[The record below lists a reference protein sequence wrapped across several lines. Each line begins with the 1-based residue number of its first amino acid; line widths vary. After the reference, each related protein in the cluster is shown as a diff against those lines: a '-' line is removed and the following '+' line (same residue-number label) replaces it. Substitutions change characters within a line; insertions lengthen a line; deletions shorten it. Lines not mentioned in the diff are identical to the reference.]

1 MLEQN
6 LFTDINFWNFDCLI
20 PRSKLRI
27 NGRVDFLNLNGNRI
41 IKKIAQLSDRHI
53 VIQSLNPQTIETI
66 HPNKFTISSVL
77 SWDDEEQISDMSVIG
92 NSIYI
97 IDKLKNIIVKFINN
111 TEKIHFYFDNIE
123 FSSSDKFCVQNFN
136 SILNPFCYVLLQKS
150 REIVYAIMSE
160 SKINK
165 KIVFR
170 NAIFLDDY
178 LLGKE
183 IYFCIDN
190 RNKSF
195 LISDTDNHRVIEI
208 NIDTK
213 KIMNTFGKGKPGQ
226 SLEGA
231 NATEALLNKP
241 RGIDLYRHNDIINV
255 NYISEPSLE
264 FLRSSPNGIRPRT
277 IVIADSGNNSVKRII
292 DFHVDHKKP
301 QFSNRFEI
309 FTLLGSGESP
319 PTQTVTQKDRQNEN
333 LNKIRIHK
341 PIDISISSLGELVLF
356 TENYR
361 YIIALRPASA
371 LADHMKFE
379 IGKNLEYE
387 SS

>member
-6 LFTDINFWNFDCLI
+6 ILTDINFWNFDYLI
-20 PRSKLRI
+20 PRSKLII
-27 NGRVDFLNLNGNRI
+27 NGRVDFINLNANRI

-77 SWDDEEQISDMSVIG
+77 SWNDEEQISDMSVIG
-92 NSIYI
+92 NSIYV
-97 IDKLKNIIVKFINN
+97 IDKLKNSIVKFINN
-111 TEKIHFYFDNIE
+111 TEKVNYYFDNIE
-123 FSSSDKFCVQNFN
+123 FSSSDKFCVQNFH
-136 SILNPFCYVLLQKS
+136 SISSPFCYVLLQKS

-160 SKINK
+160 SKANK
-165 KIVFR
+165 KLVFR

-213 KIMNTFGKGKPGQ
+213 KIINTFGKGKPGR

-241 RGIDLYRHNDIINV
+241 RGIDLYRHNDIINA

-292 DFHVDHKKP
+292 DFHIDHKKP

-319 PTQTVTQKDRQNEN
+319 PTQTVTQKDRQNEI

-371 LADHMKFE
+371 LADHMKFK